1 MKFLRIFSRV
11 LLGLLFIFSG
21 YVKAIDPIGSQ
32 LIFAADFEAF
42 HMSFMIPLA
51 MEFGV
56 LLSTVELVLGFCLL
70 MGLRMVITAWATVFF
85 MGFMT
90 LLTLVLAVFNPV
102 TDCGCFG
109 EAIKLT
115 NWETFF
121 KNIVFDIFVVIVFVE
136 RKKYLPLS
144 NCRNE
149 WITTGA
155 FAVLTVLLSIY
166 SYRHLPLIDFLPYKV
181 GVNIQEAMEIP
192 EGAPVDE
199 YETKLI
205 YEKPGEGRQ
214 SFTLENYPKDTSW
227 KFVEAVNV
235 LKKKGYEP
243 PIVDFTINS
252 PYSGYITDSVLNLP
266 GYLFLATLPHAE
278 EASLSH
284 VADINRINDYVLT
297 HEGLHFIGLSGSD
310 DDYIN
315 TFARQS
321 GCMYPIY
328 ITDEKP
334 LKSMVRSNPGLMLLH
349 NGTIIAKWSHFD
361 IPGIEKLENKYLKQ
375 NPDEL
380 ITGHQTKQKL
390 TSELLVVV
398 AFVVMIMLAY
408 CFRKYRKNAD
418 TTTRELSA

>member
-32 LIFAADFEAF
+32 LIFTADFEAF
-42 HMSFMIPLA
+42 HMSFMIPLS
-51 MEFGV
+51 MEFGI

-70 MGLRMVITAWATVFF
+70 MGLRMAITAWATVFF
-85 MGFMT
+85 MSFMT

-121 KNIVFDIFVVIVFVE
+121 KNIVFDIFVAIVFIE

-155 FAVLTVLLSIY
+155 FTLLTVLLSVY

-192 EGAPVDE
+192 EDAPVDE

-214 SFTLENYPKDTSW
+214 SFTLENYPKDTTW
-227 KFVEAVNV
+227 KFVEAVNI

-266 GYLFLATLPHAE
+266 GYLFLVTLPHAE
-278 EASLSH
+278 ETSLSH
-284 VADINRINDYVLT
+284 AGDINRINDYVLT

-310 DDYIN
+310 DEQIN

-321 GCMYPIY
+321 NCMYPIY

-349 NGTIIAKWSHFD
+349 NGTVIAKWSHFD
-361 IPGIEKLENKYLKQ
+361 IPSIEELENKYLKQ

-380 ITGHQTKQKL
+380 IIQHHTKQKL

-398 AFVVMIMLAY
+398 SFVIMIMLAY

-418 TTTRELSA
+418 TGELSA